1 MFHLLYVF
9 AFTVLAFL
17 AVANL
22 IRSMMVLGIESQ
34 RPSGAARP
42 NRRYITPHPELL
54 DESGNVLNEPYL
66 VMKSLSVD
74 DARERLDAIFNAS
87 PGASNDETSEGAQG

>member
-34 RPSGAARP
+34 RPLGTARP

-87 PGASNDETSEGAQG
+87 PGTSNDETSEGAQG

>member
-1 MFHLLYVF
+1 MFHLIYVF

-22 IRSMMVLGIESQ
+22 IRSMMMLGIESQ
-34 RPSGAARP
+34 RPPGTARP
-42 NRRYITPHPELL
+42 SRRYITPHPELL
-54 DESGNVLNEPYL
+54 DESGNMVNEPYL
-66 VMKSLSVD
+66 VMRSLSVD

-87 PGASNDETSEGAQG
+87 PGVSNDETSEGAQG